1 MKREG
6 KEEKRVEKKESTE
19 PKYFKYRTKQ
29 QVCFQSTFIQ
39 LTLVSRQTD
48 TNSYR
53 VWRSTLEGL
62 WVQLENVG
70 TALALVPLTDSRP
83 LRAQWPPLCCQ
94 ERKAQKQLSLGKG
107 PAAPPE
113 VRLQRGVQKALV
125 SLGILLDPSL
135 THQPP
140 QPAKSTNQNRRDEN
154 KK

>member
-6 KEEKRVEKKESTE
+6 KEEKRGEKGVDRTQILQIQKEAASL
-19 PKYFKYRTKQ
+19 F
-29 QVCFQSTFIQ
+29 SIHFIQ
-39 LTLVSRQTD
+39 LTLLSRQTG

-53 VWRSTLEGL
+53 VWRSALEGL

-70 TALALVPLTDSRP
+70 TVLALVPLTDSRP

-94 ERKAQKQLSLGKG
+94 ERKAQKQLSRGKG

-125 SLGILLDPSL
+125 SLRILLGPSL
-135 THQPP
+135 AHHLP
-140 QPAKSTNQNRRDEN
+140 QPAKSTNQNRRGEN